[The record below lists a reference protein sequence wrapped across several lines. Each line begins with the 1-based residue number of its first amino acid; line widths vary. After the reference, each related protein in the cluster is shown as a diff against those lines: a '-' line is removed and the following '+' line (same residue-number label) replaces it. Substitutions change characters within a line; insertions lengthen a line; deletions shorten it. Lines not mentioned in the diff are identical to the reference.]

1 MDLNCEEIVGTF
13 YEKEL
18 RKTNQEV
25 FRIKKVV
32 KRKQKNYLSKGNDV
46 IIHLIL
52 GLIKKTLYENE
63 SILSKT
69 I

>member
-52 GLIKKTLYENE
+52 GLIKKTLYEND